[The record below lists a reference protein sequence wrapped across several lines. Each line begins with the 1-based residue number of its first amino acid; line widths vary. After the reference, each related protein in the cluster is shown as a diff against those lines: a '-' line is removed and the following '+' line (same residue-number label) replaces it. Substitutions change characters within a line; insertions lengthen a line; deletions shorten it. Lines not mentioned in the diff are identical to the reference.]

1 MPAVRDPETG
11 LEFYELS
18 HTWGMYTPIFPG
30 YEEIKLANVAAYRA
44 ELAARLEE
52 LDEQRPLAVAG

>member
-1 MPAVRDPETG
+1 MHRLTAANHAQIVAIAELPDMVR
-11 LEFYELS
+11 
-18 HTWGMYTPIFPG
+18 G

-52 LDEQRPLAVAG
+52 LDEQRQLAVAG